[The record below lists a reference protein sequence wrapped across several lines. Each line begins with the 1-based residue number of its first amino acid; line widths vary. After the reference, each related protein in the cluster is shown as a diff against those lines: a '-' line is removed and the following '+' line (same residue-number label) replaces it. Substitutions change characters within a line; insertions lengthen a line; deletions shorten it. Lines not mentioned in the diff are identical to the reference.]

1 MEPQM
6 MPQME
11 PQMMPQPQMEPQP
24 QMMPQMPDRV
34 TTPVSNGVYPIVQ
47 DRMIPIDVSA
57 PQMPT
62 DATAQSMQWLKT
74 KPNPDTVGLK
84 D

>member
-1 MEPQM
+1 M
-6 MPQME
+6 
-11 PQMMPQPQMEPQP
+11 
-24 QMMPQMPDRV
+24 
-34 TTPVSNGVYPIVQ
+34 VQ

-84 D
+84 DSLIPL

>member
-1 MEPQM
+1 MEMQM
-6 MPQME
+6 MPQ
-11 PQMMPQPQMEPQP
+11 PQP

-34 TTPVSNGVYPIVQ
+34 TTPASNGVYPMVQ

-57 PQMPT
+57 QQMPT

-84 D
+84 DSLIPL